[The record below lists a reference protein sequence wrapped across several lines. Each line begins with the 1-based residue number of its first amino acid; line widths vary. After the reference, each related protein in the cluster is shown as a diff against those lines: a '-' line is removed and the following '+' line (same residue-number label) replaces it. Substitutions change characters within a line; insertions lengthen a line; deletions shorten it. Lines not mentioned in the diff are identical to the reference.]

1 MTAGV
6 YLAVQPILW
15 LRSFVFY
22 NSFACNHRLQISLE
36 RYAKT
41 KLVLR
46 AGVGLGL
53 DNILTKRNMPSRW
66 LNASGTSSYTRTYV
80 ARRLVSARLVLT
92 DTLLAHFRS
101 NSAHRK
107 KRVMDGKTDRR
118 TEGPMDGQTLL

>member
-1 MTAGV
+1 M
-6 YLAVQPILW
+6 
-15 LRSFVFY
+15 SFTTLLLVTTV
-22 NSFACNHRLQISLE
+22 HRFHLKK

-46 AGVGLGL
+46 VGVGLGL

-80 ARRLVSARLVLT
+80 ARRLVSACLVLT

-107 KRVMDGKTDRR
+107 KTLYGRTDGPTDGR
-118 TEGPMDGQTLL
+118 TDGRTDPLIELRGRI